1 MMLHNERKNG
11 SVEVKKGLTADE
23 RGKAVS
29 GQGLRALASL
39 MSALHHPGHLDL
51 PGVHI
56 CY

>member
-1 MMLHNERKNG
+1 MKGKNASG
-11 SVEVKKGLTADE
+11 EVKKGLKEDE
-23 RGKAVS
+23 QGKAAS

-39 MSALHHPGHLDL
+39 MPALHHPGHLDL